1 MSRRW
6 RAPGAACIR
15 QLFPLASIQPDCLRG
30 LRREAGRIA
39 SLFPD
44 VTDAFLSMGSQMM
57 KAAARFMTNGPKA
70 ADEIK
75 SEPKKEQPVH
85 QKKAS

>member
-1 MSRRW
+1 MACAW
-6 RAPGAACIR
+6 RSMYPPTIPACLHPAR
-15 QLFPLASIQPDCLRG
+15 LPLPSP
-30 LRREAGRIA
+30 AGGRKDRIA
-39 SLFPD
+39 VPGRD
-44 VTDAFLSMGSQMM
+44 DAFLSMGSQMM

-75 SEPKKEQPVH
+75 SEPNKEQPVH

>member
-1 MSRRW
+1 
-6 RAPGAACIR
+6 
-15 QLFPLASIQPDCLRG
+15 
-30 LRREAGRIA
+30 
-39 SLFPD
+39 
-44 VTDAFLSMGSQMM
+44 MGSQMM